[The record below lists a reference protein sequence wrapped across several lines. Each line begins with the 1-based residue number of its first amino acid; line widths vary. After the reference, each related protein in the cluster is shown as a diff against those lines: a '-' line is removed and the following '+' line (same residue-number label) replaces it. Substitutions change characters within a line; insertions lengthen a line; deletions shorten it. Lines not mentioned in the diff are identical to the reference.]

1 MIIMKRKLLV
11 AASFIFMA
19 VAFSSCE
26 KTCKTCQQN
35 IYVDGTLETSGTSQE
50 YCGASLALIEATGD
64 VTIGNSTTK
73 WECN

>member
-1 MIIMKRKLLV
+1 MKRKLLV
-11 AASFIFMA
+11 AAAFVFIA

-26 KTCKTCQQN
+26 KKQTCKSCQQN

-50 YCGASLALIEATGD
+50 YCGLSLTVIEATGD
-64 VTIGNSTTK
+64 VTIGNTTTK